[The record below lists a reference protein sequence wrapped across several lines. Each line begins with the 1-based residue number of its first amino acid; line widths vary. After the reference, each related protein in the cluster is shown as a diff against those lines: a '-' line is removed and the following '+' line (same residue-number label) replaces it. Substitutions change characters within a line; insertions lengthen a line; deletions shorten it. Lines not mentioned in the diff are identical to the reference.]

1 MSFARSPE
9 KKPIE
14 FAADVKKFW
23 DSDVLLDSVFNEVIV
38 LFFQTDESLATLARW
53 GMAKIF
59 TIAVYSLLKRYED
72 DENYFNSIKSGLG
85 EDIAANEESIEAFY
99 QFLSNLLFSNDK
111 TVTGFNKDM
120 SVIIYHAIERILGIF
135 LRQVII
141 FEDILTIKP
150 QGENTY
156 ESIPELA
163 QLAEKIELQTRLSD
177 TKALTDVLQIPS
189 YDEMILTLHRSSD
202 ALEGNVFDIVWNAK
216 IPKHMNQKILTL
228 DYPGMVHLT
237 SLPLD
242 YSASVLKAP
251 HGTSRE
257 NSKCLS
263 CGNWIE
269 QSATMTHMMICTSQ
283 TGIFFNPINNMFR
296 ICVFI
301 GHSPIR
307 IEIPAPYLTKHGEIP
322 LFK

>member
-1 MSFARSPE
+1 M
-9 KKPIE
+9 
-14 FAADVKKFW
+14 
-23 DSDVLLDSVFNEVIV
+23 
-38 LFFQTDESLATLARW
+38 
-53 GMAKIF
+53 
-59 TIAVYSLLKRYED
+59 
-72 DENYFNSIKSGLG
+72 
-85 EDIAANEESIEAFY
+85 
-99 QFLSNLLFSNDK
+99 
-111 TVTGFNKDM
+111 
-120 SVIIYHAIERILGIF
+120 
-135 LRQVII
+135 II

-257 NSKCLS
+257 NSKCLL

-283 TGIFFNPINNMFR
+283 TGIFSIQSI
-296 ICVFI
+296 ICLEFVFYW
-301 GHSPIR
+301 S
-307 IEIPAPYLTKHGEIP
+307 
-322 LFK
+322 